1 MTLDTLYQ
9 LLDGP
14 HYQVVN
20 ALALIKYA
28 GEDAGIDSEIMATAI
43 EWLETIHDMT
53 EAEFSAWKGEE

>member
-1 MTLDTLYQ
+1 MTFDTLYQ

-43 EWLETIHDMT
+43 EWLETIYDMND
-53 EAEFSAWKGEE
+53 AEFAAWKGEE